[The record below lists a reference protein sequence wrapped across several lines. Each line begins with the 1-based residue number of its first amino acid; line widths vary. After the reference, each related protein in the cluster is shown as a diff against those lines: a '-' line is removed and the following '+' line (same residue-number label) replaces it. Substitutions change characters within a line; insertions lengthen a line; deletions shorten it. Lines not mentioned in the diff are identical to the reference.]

1 MAIGTTVEA
10 GGSSYTLNEIRD
22 PAPAGIFG
30 VDAGKRLVA
39 LDITQVGMSDES
51 DSYNALYFAV
61 QDAEGYV
68 YERSFSDADVGPSLG
83 AGKLVFG
90 QIVRGWVVIEVPETA
105 RLVSVL
111 AEAEVFGSRVTIAD
125 LAEDQVG
132 DLLSQTAPPL
142 PSPPSTPVAIG
153 TTVEAG
159 GSSYTLNEIRDPA
172 PAGIFGVDAGKRLV
186 ALDITQVGMSDE
198 SDSYNALY
206 FAVQDAEG
214 YVYERSF
221 SDDVGPSLGAGKL
234 VFGQIVRG
242 WVVIEV
248 PETARLVS
256 VLAEAEVFGSR
267 VTIADL
273 AEDQVGDLL
282 SQTAPPLPSPPSTPV
297 AIGTTV
303 EAGGSSYTLNEIRDP
318 APAGI
323 FGVDAGKRLVALDIT
338 QVGMSDESDSY
349 NALYFAVQDA
359 EGYVYE
365 RSFSDADVGPSL
377 GSGELAFGQIVRGW
391 VVIEVPETARLVSV
405 LAEAEVFGSRVTI
418 ADLAEDQVGDLL
430 SQTAPPLPSPPSTP
444 VAIGTTVEAG
454 GSSYTLNEIRDPAPA
469 GIFGVDAGKR
479 LVALDITQVGMSDES
494 DSYNALY
501 FAVQDA
507 EGYVYERSFSDADVG
522 PSLGS
527 GELAFGQIVRGWV
540 VIEVPETARLVS
552 VLAEAEVF
560 GSRVTIA
567 DL

>member
-1 MAIGTTVEA
+1 MTESIRRIVWIGLLSLLAIAMLSACDGGSPPATTELPTNTLAPTNTPKSPPPATPTSTPVPIVTPEPTATSMVPTPATPTSTPVPIVTPEPTATSMVPTPEPTPTQAPTATPTPEPTPVAIGTTVEA
-10 GGSSYTLNEIRD
+10 GGSSYTLNEVKD

-39 LDITQVGMSDES
+39 LDITQVGMSDET
-51 DSYNALYFAV
+51 DSYNVHYFAV

-68 YERSFSDADVGPSLG
+68 YDPSFSDADVDPSLG
-83 AGKLVFG
+83 SGELAFG

-111 AEAEVFGSRVTIAD
+111 VEAKIFGSRVTIAD
-125 LAEDQVG
+125 LAEDQAG
-132 DLLSQTAPPL
+132 DLMSQTAPPL

-159 GSSYTLNEIRDPA
+159 GSSYTLNEVKDPA

-198 SDSYNALY
+198 TDSYNVHY

-214 YVYERSF
+214 YVYDPSF
-221 SDDVGPSLGAGKL
+221 SDADVDPSLGSGELA
-234 VFGQIVRG
+234 FGQIVRG

-256 VLAEAEVFGSR
+256 VLVEAEIFGSR

-273 AEDQVGDLL
+273 AEDQAGDLM

-303 EAGGSSYTLNEIRDP
+303 EAGGSSYTLNEVKDP

-338 QVGMSDESDSY
+338 QVGMSDETDSY
-349 NALYFAVQDA
+349 NVHYFAVQDA
-359 EGYVYE
+359 EGYVYDP
-365 RSFSDADVGPSL
+365 SFSDADVDPSL

-405 LAEAEVFGSRVTI
+405 LVEAEVFGSRVTI
-418 ADLAEDQVGDLL
+418 ADL
-430 SQTAPPLPSPPSTP
+430 
-444 VAIGTTVEAG
+444 
-454 GSSYTLNEIRDPAPA
+454 
-469 GIFGVDAGKR
+469 
-479 LVALDITQVGMSDES
+479 
-494 DSYNALY
+494 
-501 FAVQDA
+501 
-507 EGYVYERSFSDADVG
+507 
-522 PSLGS
+522 
-527 GELAFGQIVRGWV
+527 
-540 VIEVPETARLVS
+540 
-552 VLAEAEVF
+552 
-560 GSRVTIA
+560 
-567 DL
+567 